1 MQSNLHQLKYT
12 HNIMKFKQVKLS
24 EVANLFAG
32 YPFKGNNYSDK
43 GVRVVRGDNVTI
55 GHLRWTI
62 GKDKRWNEPFDQF
75 EYYSLHEN
83 DIVIG
88 MDGSRVGMNRAQI
101 KHEDLPLLLAQ
112 RVACIRNNSNSIQ
125 DYLYYQIFSN
135 NFVRYIKAIHTG
147 TSIPHV
153 SLKQIGDF
161 EIPLPS
167 LSDQRKIAGIL
178 SALDSKIEN
187 NNKINGNLEAQAQAL
202 FKSWFVDFTPFK
214 DQPFVDS
221 ELGPI
226 PQGWKVGKYEDIILD
241 TLAGDWGK
249 EKITG
254 NYTHEVACVRGC
266 DFQDMNNGYRG
277 NTPQR
282 YILEKNYSAK
292 RLLPQDL
299 IIEISGGTLT
309 VSTGRAC
316 LVSKEML
323 EKYDNNLVC
332 TNFCKVIRPID
343 GYSAYCYYSWLH
355 KYNNRVMFGYE
366 NGSSGLKNFRFKDF
380 LTKEP
385 LLIPP
390 KADLI
395 KFQHIIKLLQQKKQ
409 TNGTESTKLA
419 ALRDTL
425 LPKLMSGEIKL

>member
-83 DIVIG
+83 DIVIV

-135 NFVRYIKAIHTG
+135 NFVQYIKAIHTG

-161 EIPLPS
+161 GIPLPS

-178 SALDSKIEN
+178 SALDAKIEN
-187 NNKINGNLEAQAQAL
+187 NNKINANLEAQAEAL

-226 PQGWKVGKYEDIILD
+226 PQGWKVGKLGDIGEIVGGSTPSKSKPEYYTTHGIAWLTPKDLSTSKAKFTSRGEIDITDEGYNSTSTKLMPRGSVLFSSRAPIGYLTIAKNEICTNQGFKSLVPNGAGTGFIYYTLRHLTPQIENRATGSTFKEASATLMRSVETIVPPTIILN
-241 TLAGDWGK
+241 K
-249 EKITG
+249 FE
-254 NYTHEVACVRGC
+254 E
-266 DFQDMNNGYRG
+266 
-277 NTPQR
+277 
-282 YILEKNYSAK
+282 
-292 RLLPQDL
+292 LL
-299 IIEISGGTLT
+299 
-309 VSTGRAC
+309 
-316 LVSKEML
+316 
-323 EKYDNNLVC
+323 
-332 TNFCKVIRPID
+332 RPI
-343 GYSAYCYYSWLH
+343 LQFQE
-355 KYNNRVMFGYE
+355 KKEEE
-366 NGSSGLKNFRFKDF
+366 NQR
-380 LTKEP
+380 
-385 LLIPP
+385 
-390 KADLI
+390 
-395 KFQHIIKLLQQKKQ
+395 
-409 TNGTESTKLA
+409 LA

>member
-1 MQSNLHQLKYT
+1 MEWKNY
-12 HNIMKFKQVKLS
+12 KLS
-24 EVANLFAG
+24 E
-32 YPFKGNNYSDK
+32 
-43 GVRVVRGDNVTI
+43 I
-55 GHLRWTI
+55 GEIVGGATPSTKI
-62 GKDKRWNEPFDQF
+62 S
-75 EYYSLHEN
+75 EYYDGDIPWISPKDLSNFEGKYISCGSKNITELGFNSCSCKILPKGSVLFSSRAPIGYIAIAKNSLCTN
-83 DIVIG
+83 QGFKSVI
-88 MDGSRVGMNRAQI
+88 
-101 KHEDLPLLLAQ
+101 P
-112 RVACIRNNSNSIQ
+112 NSSII
-125 DYLYYQIFSN
+125 DSEFLYYTLVFN
-135 NFVRYIKAIHTG
+135 KEYIKNQGSG
-147 TSIPHV
+147 TTFMEVSGKTMGNIEVSIPV
-153 SLKQIGDF
+153 N
-161 EIPLPS
+161 
-167 LSDQRKIAGIL
+167 LSDQRKIVGIL

-187 NNKINGNLEAQAQAL
+187 NNKINANLEAQAEAL